1 MSTTVDIQGT
11 CDPRFEQVRQ
21 AFAENFAERGEVGA
35 AVSIAHE
42 GQLVVDLWGGSAD
55 AARTRA
61 WQQDTLVNVFST
73 TKGIIALCAHMLVD
87 RGQLD
92 LDAPVA
98 RYWPE
103 FAQAGKDAIP
113 VRYLLSHQ
121 AGMAGARQKLTAQDL
136 YNWQTVTDALA
147 SQEAWWEPGTQHG
160 YHALTYGY
168 LVGELI
174 KRITGLTPGAF
185 LRKELTEPLGIDFH
199 IGVSGE
205 FDARIAEMIPP
216 PPPPAGTQ
224 DPLAALAGKPDS
236 MATSTLA
243 NPPVSA
249 QLANTPEWRA
259 AELPAANGHGTAR
272 GLARVY
278 GALAHDCILDGKQL
292 LSQKT
297 LAQAIEQQCAGPDAV
312 LKLDMS
318 WALGFLLSGG
328 GGLYGPNPNAF
339 GHSGYGGSLGCADTR
354 TQLGIG
360 YTMNVMSRDLVGD
373 KRGIS
378 LIKAAHA
385 SL

>member
-1 MSTTVDIQGT
+1 MSTTIDIQGT
-11 CDPRFEQVRQ
+11 CDPRFEQVRH

-35 AVSIAHE
+35 AVSVAHE
-42 GQLVVDLWGGSAD
+42 GQLVVDLWAGYAD
-55 AARTRA
+55 AARIRA
-61 WQQDTLVNVFST
+61 WQPDTLVNVFST

-103 FAQAGKDAIP
+103 FAQAGKDTIP

-136 YNWQTVTDALA
+136 YNWQTVTAALA
-147 SQEAWWEPGTQHG
+147 SQEPWWEPGTQHG
-160 YHALTYGY
+160 YHAITYGY

-174 KRITGLTPGAF
+174 TRITGLTPGAF
-185 LRKELTEPLGIDFH
+185 LRQELTEPLGLDFH
-199 IGVSGE
+199 IGVSEE
-205 FDARIAEMIPP
+205 FDPRIAELIPP
-216 PPPPAGTQ
+216 PPLPAGTQ
-224 DPLAALAGKPDS
+224 DPLAALAGKPKS
-236 MATSTLA
+236 MAASALA
-243 NPPVSA
+243 NPAVSA
-249 QLANTPEWRA
+249 QLANTADWRA
-259 AELPAANGHGTAR
+259 AEIPAANGHGTAR

-278 GALAHDCILDGKQL
+278 GALAHDCVLDGKQL

-297 LAQAIEQQCAGPDAV
+297 LAQAIEQQCVGKDAV

-318 WALGFLLSGG
+318 WALGFILSGSG
-328 GGLYGPNPNAF
+328 RIYGPNPDAF
-339 GHSGYGGSLGCADTR
+339 GHSGYGGSFGCADTQTR
-354 TQLGIG
+354 LGIG
-360 YTMNVMSRDLVGD
+360 YTMNFMSRDVAGD
-373 KRGIS
+373 KRGIA

>member
-1 MSTTVDIQGT
+1 MSTIEIHGT
-11 CDPRFEQVRQ
+11 CDSGFEQVRQ

-35 AVSIAHE
+35 AVCVVHE
-42 GQLVVDLWGGSAD
+42 GQMVVDLWGGYAD

-73 TKGIIALCAHMLVD
+73 TKGITALCAHMLVD

-92 LDAPVA
+92 LNAPVA
-98 RYWPE
+98 SYWPE
-103 FAQAGKDAIP
+103 FAQAGKDKIP

-121 AGMAGARQKLTAQDL
+121 AGLAGARQKLTAQDL

-147 SQEAWWEPGTQHG
+147 SQEPWWEPGTQHG

-185 LRKELTEPLGIDFH
+185 VRQELTDPLGLDFH
-199 IGVSGE
+199 IGVSAE
-205 FDARIAEMIPP
+205 FEPRIAELIPP
-216 PPPPAGTQ
+216 PPLPAGTQ
-224 DPLAALAGKPDS
+224 DPMATLAGKPKS
-236 MATSTLA
+236 MTASALS

-249 QLANTPEWRA
+249 QLANTADWRA

-278 GALAHDCILDGKQL
+278 GALAHDCVLDGKQL

-297 LAQAIEQQCAGPDAV
+297 LARAIEQQCAGIDAV

-318 WALGFLLSGG
+318 WALGFILSGSG
-328 GGLYGPNPNAF
+328 RIYGPNPNAF
-339 GHSGYGGSLGCADTR
+339 GHSGYGGSFGCADTHTR
-354 TQLGIG
+354 LGIG
-360 YTMNVMSRDLVGD
+360 YTMNFMSRDVAGD
-373 KRGIS
+373 KRGIA

>member
-1 MSTTVDIQGT
+1 MTTSVDIQGS
-11 CDPRFEQVRQ
+11 CDSRFEQVRQ

-35 AVSIAHE
+35 AVSIVHQ
-42 GQLVVDLWGGSAD
+42 GKMVVDLWGGHVD
-55 AARTRA
+55 TARTRA

-73 TKGIIALCAHMLVD
+73 TKGITALCAHMLVD

-98 RYWPE
+98 TYWPE
-103 FAQAGKDAIP
+103 FSQAGKDALP

-121 AGMAGARQKLTAQDL
+121 AGLAGARQKLTAQDL

-147 SQEAWWEPGTQHG
+147 SQEPWWEPGTQHG
-160 YHALTYGY
+160 YHAITYGY

-185 LRKELTEPLGIDFH
+185 VRQELTEPLGIDFY

-205 FDARIAEMIPP
+205 FDARIAELIPP
-216 PPPPAGTQ
+216 PPLPAGTP
-224 DPLAALAGKPDS
+224 DPLAALAGKPES
-236 MATSTLA
+236 MAASALA

-249 QLANTPEWRA
+249 QLANTADWRA

-278 GALAHDCILDGKQL
+278 GALAQDCVLDGKQL

-297 LAQAIEQQCAGPDAV
+297 LAQAIEQQCAGTDAV

-318 WALGFLLSGG
+318 WALGFILSGSG
-328 GGLYGPNPNAF
+328 RIYGPNPNAF
-339 GHSGYGGSLGCADTR
+339 GHSGYGGSFGCADIQ

-360 YTMNVMSRDLVGD
+360 YTMNFMSRDVAGD
-373 KRGIS
+373 KRGIA